1 MQNTSENTVT
11 AMKMQE
17 EREEEEE
24 RKRKSEGGR
33 KKLLTNS
40 SLQQVNPVSSQATS
54 KDRLLIACNN
64 EEV

>member
-24 RKRKSEGGR
+24 RKTKSEGGR
-33 KKLLTNS
+33 KSPLQILLYN
-40 SLQQVNPVSSQATS
+40 
-54 KDRLLIACNN
+54 R
-64 EEV
+64 